1 MRITKKYEM
10 KVILHVQVFLMI
22 LAATACGHNSNAFPA
37 SRCNLS

>member
-1 MRITKKYEM
+1 MRITKRYEM

-22 LAATACGHNSNAFPA
+22 LAATACGHISIVFHA